1 MRDLTRY
8 KASVLAL
15 IATNFVPLFGVLFLS
30 WDTFEIVGL
39 YWIENVII
47 GAINVLK
54 IATCFPNPSQ
64 LDPTK
69 VANQEAVQ
77 RFRKRVRSAKPE
89 RQGSKLFFVPFFT
102 IHYGIFCLAH
112 GIFVLSFFAVES
124 TGNGLFDGPRTFW
137 QMMSERQLWW
147 GVIALAASH
156 LYSYAVNYLGRG
168 EFRRTVVPA
177 LMIQPY
183 ARVVVLHL
191 AIIFGAIV
199 AGALGSN
206 AGVLVLLVVGKT
218 AIDLF
223 LHLAE
228 RRRNEVRTSARSTGE
243 ILAEAPIDELARRN

>member
-1 MRDLTRY
+1 MRDLARY

-15 IATNFVPLFGVLFLS
+15 IATNLVPLFGVLFLS
-30 WDTFEIVGL
+30 WDAFEIVGL
-39 YWIENVII
+39 YWVENVII

-69 VANQEAVQ
+69 FANQEAVP
-77 RFRKRVRSAKPE
+77 RFRKGVRSAKP
-89 RQGSKLFFVPFFT
+89 QHQASKLFFVTFFT
-102 IHYGIFCLAH
+102 LHYGIFCLAH

-124 TGNGLFDGPRTFW
+124 TGNGLLGGPRTFW

-168 EFRRTVVPA
+168 EFRRTTVTA

-206 AGVLVLLVVGKT
+206 AGVLVILIVGKT
-218 AIDLF
+218 AIDLA

-228 RRRNEVRTSARSTGE
+228 RRRNEGRKSAASGGE
-243 ILAEAPIDELARRN
+243 ILAEVPIH

>member
-1 MRDLTRY
+1 MRDLSQY
-8 KASVLAL
+8 KTSILAL
-15 IATNFVPLFGVLFLS
+15 IATNLVPLFGVLFLS

-64 LDPTK
+64 LDATK
-69 VANQEAVQ
+69 FDTQDAVR
-77 RFRKRVRSAKPE
+77 RFSKRGRGAR
-89 RQGSKLFFVPFFT
+89 RQQHASKLFFVPFFT
-102 IHYGIFCLAH
+102 LHYGIFCLAH
-112 GIFVLSFFAVES
+112 GIFVLSFFEVES
-124 TGNGLFDGPRTFW
+124 TGNGLLGGPRTFW

-168 EFRRTVVPA
+168 EFRRTTVPA

-199 AGALGSN
+199 AGALGST
-206 AGVLVLLVVGKT
+206 AGVLVILIVGKT
-218 AIDLF
+218 AIDLA

-228 RRRNEVRTSARSTGE
+228 RRRNDGRKSAASDGE
-243 ILAEAPIDELARRN
+243 ILAEVPID

>member
-54 IATCFPNPSQ
+54 IATCSPNPSE
-64 LDPTK
+64 LDATK
-69 VANQEAVQ
+69 FDTQDAVR
-77 RFRKRVRSAKPE
+77 RFSKRRRRVRREHA
-89 RQGSKLFFVPFFT
+89 SKLFFVPFFT
-102 IHYGIFCLAH
+102 IHYGIFCLVH

-124 TGNGLFDGPRTFW
+124 AGNGLLGGPRTFW

-168 EFRRTVVPA
+168 EFRRTTVPA
-177 LMIQPY
+177 LMFQPY
-183 ARVVVLHL
+183 VRVAVLHL

-206 AGVLVLLVVGKT
+206 AGILLILVVGKT
-218 AIDLF
+218 VIDLA

-243 ILAEAPIDELARRN
+243 ILAEVPIGARKT